1 MIFAGGAALAEA
13 LHQRGGLRVGRIA
26 AVGLAIAVVG
36 LLLALLADDGA
47 TGSAIVSMAV
57 QVGSVI
63 GVSILVA
70 ILGTASSD
78 APVAVYRHAW
88 YVALGLAAAAGVAA
102 LALDPRRRA
111 PIRG

>member
-26 AVGLAIAVVG
+26 AVG